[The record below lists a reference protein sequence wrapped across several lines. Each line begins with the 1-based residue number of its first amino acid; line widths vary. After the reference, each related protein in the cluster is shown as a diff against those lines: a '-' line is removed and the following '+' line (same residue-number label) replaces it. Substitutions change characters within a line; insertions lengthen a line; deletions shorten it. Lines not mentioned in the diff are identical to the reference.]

1 MSVMATKRVE
11 SVTLALMVAS
21 VAMATADAQGGPVVT
36 TKYGKIR
43 GFYIDLMAIFYRVPS
58 ARLPVGN
65 LTSVLVL
72 SCVDLFVGRQCY

>member
-1 MSVMATKRVE
+1 MQSQRLKRLTIVLPA
-11 SVTLALMVAS
+11 VS
-21 VAMATADAQGGPVVT
+21 VAMATVDAQGVPMVT

-58 ARLPVGN
+58 AIPPVGN